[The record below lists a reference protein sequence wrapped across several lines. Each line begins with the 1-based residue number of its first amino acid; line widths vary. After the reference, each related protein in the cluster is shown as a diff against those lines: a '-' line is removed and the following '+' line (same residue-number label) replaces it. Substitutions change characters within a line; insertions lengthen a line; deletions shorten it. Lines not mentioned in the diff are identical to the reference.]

1 MGQQSKGDDNLVRK
15 TLITTAAMMGASVV
29 FVGGLSLIAS
39 SAAGKAVGAPS
50 ESSSSLVPAD
60 KISPASLG
68 GASPNG
74 VGTTHSP
81 GDTPA
86 PPRVLPHRSHG
97 GISKPS
103 ESP

>member
-1 MGQQSKGDDNLVRK
+1 MGQQSKGDDENLVRK

-39 SAAGKAVGAPS
+39 SAAGKAVGAPAD
-50 ESSSSLVPAD
+50 SSGTTLAAE
-60 KISPASLG
+60 KISGANL

-74 VGTTHSP
+74 PAATHSP
-81 GDTPA
+81 GDAPA
-86 PPRVLPHRSHG
+86 APRVLPRRSHG
-97 GISKPS
+97 VSKMS